1 MYIFLI
7 IWSVF
12 VLAYII
18 FNIYGLSQVIV
29 KRFKGDAIG
38 LAVLVYLII
47 IFLIIFISLLIISRL
62 DWGRPINNII
72 KIF

>member
-7 IWSVF
+7 IWAVF
-12 VLAYII
+12 ILAYII
-18 FNIYGLSQVIV
+18 FNIYGLSQVMV

-47 IFLIIFISLLIISRL
+47 IFLIIFISILIISNL
-62 DWGRPINNII
+62 DWGRPIGSII
-72 KIF
+72 KLF